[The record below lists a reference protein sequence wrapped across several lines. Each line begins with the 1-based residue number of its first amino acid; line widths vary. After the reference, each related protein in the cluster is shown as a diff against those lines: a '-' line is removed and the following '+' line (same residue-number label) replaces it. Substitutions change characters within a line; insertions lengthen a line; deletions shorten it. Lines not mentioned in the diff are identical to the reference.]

1 MVTRRPFAF
10 AVLALLTLSGCGTP
24 SASSA
29 DSMDRIQAL
38 QAMGRSGHEQDVPK
52 MLPSLSSED
61 PLVRWTAQRALVT
74 LTGTT
79 NGYDW
84 AAQRAERQSAIDT
97 WVKWCADRGL
107 TPAEAR

>member
-1 MVTRRPFAF
+1 MVTRRPFAI
-10 AVLALLTLSGCGTP
+10 AVLSLFTLWGCETA
-24 SASSA
+24 SVSSA
-29 DSMDRIQAL
+29 DSMDRIHAL

-52 MLPSLSSED
+52 ILPSLASED

-84 AAQRAERQSAIDT
+84 AADRPTRASAIDA
-97 WVKWCADRGL
+97 WVKWCKDRGL
-107 TPAEAR
+107 TPPEAR

>member
-10 AVLALLTLSGCGTP
+10 ALLSLITLSGCNTP
-24 SASSA
+24 SASST

-38 QAMGRSGHEQDVPK
+38 QTMGRSGHEQDVPRI
-52 MLPSLSSED
+52 LPSLSSED
-61 PLVRWTAQRALVT
+61 PLVRWTAQRTLVT

-84 AAQRAERQSAIDT
+84 AADRLDRASAIEA
-97 WVKWCADRGL
+97 WVKWCKDRGL
-107 TPAEAR
+107 TPPEAR

>member
-1 MVTRRPFAF
+1 MVNRRPFAF
-10 AVLALLTLSGCGTP
+10 ALLCMTLSAGCNAP
-24 SASSA
+24 SVATA
-29 DSMDRIQAL
+29 ESMDRIQAL

-84 AAQRAERQSAIDT
+84 AAPRTDRESAIGA
-97 WVKWCADRGL
+97 WVQWCKDRGL
-107 TPAEAR
+107 TPPEAR

>member
-1 MVTRRPFAF
+1 MVNRRPFA
-10 AVLALLTLSGCGTP
+10 LTLLSTILSAGCE
-24 SASSA
+24 SSSVATA

-38 QAMGRSGHEQDVPK
+38 QSMGSSGHEADVPK
-52 MLPSLSSED
+52 MLPSLASED

-84 AAQRAERQSAIDT
+84 AAPRSDRESAIDA
-97 WVKWCADRGL
+97 WVQWCKARGL
-107 TPAEAR
+107 TPPDAR